1 MQTTSLRYFLTVAR
15 TGSIAAASST
25 LNVAASAI
33 SRQIANLEAELDC
46 VLFERLPRGMSLS
59 PAGELLARHA
69 HQVLVRA
76 DQVVMEIREIEGLA
90 RGRVRV
96 ACSEG
101 FALDIIPT
109 VIADF
114 HADYPGIR
122 FEVTMLPPAQATH
135 LVAQGEADIAITF
148 AMAPV
153 DGVDVLYDGTVEMIA
168 LAAPH
173 HPLAKE
179 KDLSLSDMLNFPLA
193 LPTRDTTVRLVFDAA
208 CQAEGIVIEPV
219 LTANVLSALLPF
231 VRRSRG
237 LALMS
242 ALPVQTPLRHNEIVS
257 LPIRSRVPLTRRI
270 QIQSLRGR
278 RLPRSVQS
286 FVSRIRAA
294 LPPPLETL
302 A

>member
-1 MQTTSLRYFLTVAR
+1 
-15 TGSIAAASST
+15 
-25 LNVAASAI
+25 
-33 SRQIANLEAELDC
+33 
-46 VLFERLPRGMSLS
+46 
-59 PAGELLARHA
+59 
-69 HQVLVRA
+69 
-76 DQVVMEIREIEGLA
+76 
-90 RGRVRV
+90 
-96 ACSEG
+96 
-101 FALDIIPT
+101 
-109 VIADF
+109 
-114 HADYPGIR
+114 
-122 FEVTMLPPAQATH
+122 MLPPAQATH

-179 KDLSLSDMLNFPLA
+179 QELSLSDMLNFPLA

-208 CQAEGIVIEPV
+208 CQAEGIVVEPV

-278 RLPRSVQS
+278 RLPRSVQA

-294 LPPPLETL
+294 LPPPLDTS